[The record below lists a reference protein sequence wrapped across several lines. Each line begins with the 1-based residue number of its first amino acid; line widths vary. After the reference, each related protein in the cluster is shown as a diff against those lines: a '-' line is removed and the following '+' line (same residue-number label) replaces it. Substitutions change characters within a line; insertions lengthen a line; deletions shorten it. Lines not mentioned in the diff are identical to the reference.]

1 MLSPGIIEARA
12 YQLEAADEALTGSTM
27 LVLPTAAGKTVVAWM
42 VIAERL
48 MSTSGWILVVAPTV
62 ALVEQHLRGL
72 SLALEGVDPI
82 SITGQNPVAKR
93 SDLWGS
99 SKVIVATP
107 QVVRNDVLRG
117 SLGLSDCS
125 LLVVDEAHHSTGEH
139 AMAQVGEMYHSQS

>member
-72 SLALEGVDPI
+72 SLALEGVEPI

-93 SDLWGS
+93 SDLWG
-99 SKVIVATP
+99 
-107 QVVRNDVLRG
+107 L
-117 SLGLSDCS
+117 SLI
-125 LLVVDEAHHSTGEH
+125 HI
-139 AMAQVGEMYHSQS
+139 